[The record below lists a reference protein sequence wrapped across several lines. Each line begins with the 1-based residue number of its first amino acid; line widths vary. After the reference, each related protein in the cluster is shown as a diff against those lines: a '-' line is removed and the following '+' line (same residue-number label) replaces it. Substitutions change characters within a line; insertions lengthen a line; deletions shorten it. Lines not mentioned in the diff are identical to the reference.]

1 MREQLGYR
9 VKEVSDRGHKELSV
23 QEVLEVFESNYLNH
37 TAPLNVTAAHYTQNN
52 DGTIS
57 ANLTLR
63 DGSRMIQCGATG
75 NGRLDAVANAI
86 EQAAGMDFTLIH
98 YSEHALDPDTD
109 SRACSYVGLK
119 WPDGSETWGCGT
131 HTDIIVAGVRALVSA
146 INNR

>member
-1 MREQLGYR
+1 MFEDNY
-9 VKEVSDRGHKELSV
+9 VNNTNPLS
-23 QEVLEVFESNYLNH
+23 
-37 TAPLNVTAAHYTQNN
+37 VTAAHYTQNN

-63 DGSRMIQCGATG
+63 EGSRMIQCGATG

-119 WPDGSETWGCGT
+119 WPDGNETWGCGT

-146 INNR
+146 INNH

>member
-1 MREQLGYR
+1 
-9 VKEVSDRGHKELSV
+9 
-23 QEVLEVFESNYLNH
+23 
-37 TAPLNVTAAHYTQNN
+37 
-52 DGTIS
+52 
-57 ANLTLR
+57 
-63 DGSRMIQCGATG
+63 MIQCGAAG

-119 WPDGSETWGCGT
+119 WPDGRETGGCGT